1 MTKEELK
8 KEAEESFEQYKVTD
22 EDYVVS
28 PYSDD
33 MGEKMLM
40 YNYEYYAEE
49 TYLRLYTQG
58 YLAGAEPREKQI
70 QIDAEQIRALQKQ
83 NGELTDKVKKL
94 EAEVREWKDKAD
106 LWCKTANLKDH
117 NIMINKELQEENAE
131 LKEDNSEW
139 EKASDKW
146 KSLYELTNNQ
156 LTNAKEII
164 KAFLDSS
171 DLNIKHKAEEFLGEF

>member
-8 KEAEESFEQYKVTD
+8 QEAEESFEQYKVTD

-40 YNYEYYAEE
+40 FNYEYEAEE

-58 YLAGAEPREKQI
+58 YLAGAEPR
-70 QIDAEQIRALQKQ
+70 
-83 NGELTDKVKKL
+83 DK
-94 EAEVREWKDKAD
+94 R
-106 LWCKTANLKDH
+106 
-117 NIMINKELQEENAE
+117 IAE

-139 EKASDKW
+139 EKTSDKW
-146 KSLYELTNNQ
+146 KSVYELTNNQ
-156 LTNAKEII
+156 LTNAKELLERLLITSCNSDVLNLLPNCSEVLRVRVE
-164 KAFLDSS
+164 AEQFLNSEVE
-171 DLNIKHKAEEFLGEF
+171 K

>member
-8 KEAEESFEQYKVTD
+8 QEAEESFEQYKVTD

-58 YLAGAEPREKQI
+58 YLTGSEPREKQI
-70 QIDAEQIRALQKQ
+70 EIDAEQIRALQKQ
-83 NGELTDKVKKL
+83 NGKLTDKVKKL
-94 EAEVREWKDKAD
+94 EAQIEEMKCCHNCANFMISGKCPGFFRTG
-106 LWCKTANLKDH
+106 WCKN
-117 NIMINKELQEENAE
+117 
-131 LKEDNSEW
+131 W
-139 EKASDKW
+139 EMTK
-146 KSLYELTNNQ
+146 
-156 LTNAKEII
+156 
-164 KAFLDSS
+164 
-171 DLNIKHKAEEFLGEF
+171 